1 MARTYS
7 ERALLLTVRED
18 HSSGQETWTWYSM
31 LPLLTLHRAMFGRT
45 FCGNADTTGV
55 KVQFETLILGEQE
68 PGQRTGSGVGAGS
81 RSDRKKPLARL
92 REQEGACDGEDQ
104 FDEQAGGYK
113 YERSS
118 LLA

>member
-1 MARTYS
+1 
-7 ERALLLTVRED
+7 
-18 HSSGQETWTWYSM
+18 
-31 LPLLTLHRAMFGRT
+31 MFGRT

-68 PGQRTGSGVGAGS
+68 RGQRAGAGAGEAAEVTE
-81 RSDRKKPLARL
+81 KKPMDGL
-92 REQEGACDGEDQ
+92 REQEGACSNGEDQ
-104 FDEQAGGYK
+104 FDERVGGYK